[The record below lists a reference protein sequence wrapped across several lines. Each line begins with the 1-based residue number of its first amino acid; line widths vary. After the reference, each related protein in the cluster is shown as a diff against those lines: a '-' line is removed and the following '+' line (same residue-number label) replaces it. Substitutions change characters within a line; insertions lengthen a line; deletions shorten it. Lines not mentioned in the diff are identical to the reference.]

1 VPAAEKIGDEPAVNL
16 LVESFDIDAENNSI
30 QAANKKEFR
39 RGSVANFV
47 EDAEYLGPGMP
58 PWIDTK
64 EDFKFV
70 TGLTVID
77 IEGGKKLTKDYLSP
91 GKVMLMGS
99 AGELYIRNELDDK
112 PAVDYHQFIFEK
124 RKNPM
129 GMEEMGP
136 GGGRMPR
143 GGRGGERN

>member
-1 VPAAEKIGDEPAVNL
+1 
-16 LVESFDIDAENNSI
+16 
-30 QAANKKEFR
+30 
-39 RGSVANFV
+39 
-47 EDAEYLGPGMP
+47 
-58 PWIDTK
+58 
-64 EDFKFV
+64 
-70 TGLTVID
+70 
-77 IEGGKKLTKDYLSP
+77 
-91 GKVMLMGS
+91 MLMGS

-136 GGGRMPR
+136 GGAPGGRMQR